1 MRPAA
6 PTLRNGPNTWPD
18 RKYAHQHT
26 QLPALGVRREMN
38 RNWSWIGRALRST
51 VTTLLQTAL
60 LLIAA
65 AVGMLLTSRALEYYG
80 WMDGITF

>member
-1 MRPAA
+1 
-6 PTLRNGPNTWPD
+6 
-18 RKYAHQHT
+18 
-26 QLPALGVRREMN
+26 MN

-65 AVGMLLTSRALEYYG
+65 AVGLLLTSRVLEFFG
-80 WMDGITF
+80 WMDGVRF